1 MFEVDETIGV
11 VVFNANSVGFAPKQK
26 AIFEIHCW
34 VNILNKKCMSR
45 IMVKLLN

>member
-26 AIFEIHCW
+26 EIIEI
-34 VNILNKKCMSR
+34 VG
-45 IMVKLLN
+45 